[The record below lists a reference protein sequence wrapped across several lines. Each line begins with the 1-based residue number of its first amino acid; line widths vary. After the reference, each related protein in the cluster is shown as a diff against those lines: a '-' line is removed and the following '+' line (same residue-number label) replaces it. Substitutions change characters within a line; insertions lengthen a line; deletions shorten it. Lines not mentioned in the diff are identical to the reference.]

1 MGTKTEGAADFE
13 SAAERLSGD
22 VGRVPMAMTFGS
34 QIATFDI
41 AVSLETIEAIANI
54 VQEQRAKA
62 VEAQAVTAEG
72 EED

>member
-1 MGTKTEGAADFE
+1 
-13 SAAERLSGD
+13 
-22 VGRVPMAMTFGS
+22 MAMTFGS